1 MRRCDDGDVRK
12 TIIAALLALASGCV
26 EQQERHAPIGSA
38 PVNPGRDDAQQE
50 HQEQCGIDHDIC
62 VEHCEER
69 EEPNNQYH
77 CIFVVCA
84 EGLKECR
91 GDG

>member
-1 MRRCDDGDVRK
+1 MGVVRK
-12 TIIAALLALASGCV
+12 TIIAAVLALASGCV
-26 EQQERHAPIGSA
+26 EQQARQPKSGVS
-38 PVNPGRDDAQQE
+38 NDAYDQAQKD